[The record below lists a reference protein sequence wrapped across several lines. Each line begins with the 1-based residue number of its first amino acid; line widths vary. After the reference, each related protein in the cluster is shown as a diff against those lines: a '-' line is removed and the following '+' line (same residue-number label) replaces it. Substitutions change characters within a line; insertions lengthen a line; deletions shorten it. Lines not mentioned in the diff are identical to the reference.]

1 MHWNDTGFVSF
12 IDSDEED
19 DPRIPRRLGG
29 AGKPKSKQGGASKAA
44 RLRGEDV
51 KDVTAV
57 VERVSLEQRAS
68 FEHAPRGQSFDRDRE
83 QRGPSFDRAF
93 EMPVTRSKHAAEVG
107 AGNAKGKG
115 AGRHGANFID
125 LR

>member
-19 DPRIPRRLGG
+19 HPRIPRRLGN
-29 AGKPKSKQGGASKAA
+29 ANASTKKGGASKAA

-68 FEHAPRGQSFDRDRE
+68 FENPPRGQSFDRERE

-93 EMPVTRSKHAAEVG
+93 EMPVTRSKVHAAAEVG
-107 AGNAKGKG
+107 KGKG